1 MAVTGNRK
9 QDVSYAKHYGLAA
22 YEILGVNL
30 SNKDLNELGFYVKE
44 EDLEKEREFTK
55 DKDGVDVVMIEFATR
70 SVGDNPKLRRF
81 SFFLEDRNNRNKE
94 GGEKGDL
101 FQFINDQGSVA
112 WSKNSRVY
120 EALNPQYAEYFTGK
134 DDSLNPRPAKVGEE
148 QFMNFMR
155 NCMAIDYKAGGTIS
169 YNTKKLFRGNV
180 KEVEGDLETDFL
192 STILVATTIKLKEDE
207 TGIKEIE
214 SFHPYAFAPGSYY
227 RTVSQKGKF
236 TDEDVEAIHLK
247 IENNKGKQSGERKW
261 ISPLEQLIA
270 KMTDKNYPCKDLYY
284 LGVVKEF
291 TGAEHI
297 ETSDVTLMHDND
309 AEDQESSPMY

>member
-1 MAVTGNRK
+1 MAVGGKKK
-9 QDVSYAKHYGLAA
+9 QEVSYAKHYGLAA
-22 YEILGVNL
+22 YEVLGVNL
-30 SNKDLNELGFYVKE
+30 SNKDLSELGFNIKE

-55 DKDGVDVVMIEFATR
+55 DKDGVDVVMIEFAVR
-70 SVGDNPKLRRF
+70 SVGSNPRLRKF

-112 WSKNSRVY
+112 WSKNARVY

-148 QFMNFMR
+148 QFMSFMR

-180 KEVEGDLETDFL
+180 KEIEGDLQTDFL

-207 TGIKEIE
+207 GGVKEIE
-214 SFHPYAFAPGSYY
+214 SFYPYAFAPGSYY

-247 IENNKGKQSGERKW
+247 IENNKGKSSGDRKW
-261 ISPLEQLIA
+261 VTPLEQLIA

-297 ETSDVTLMHDND
+297 ETSDSTILHS
-309 AEDQESSPMY
+309 EDETSDTPAY